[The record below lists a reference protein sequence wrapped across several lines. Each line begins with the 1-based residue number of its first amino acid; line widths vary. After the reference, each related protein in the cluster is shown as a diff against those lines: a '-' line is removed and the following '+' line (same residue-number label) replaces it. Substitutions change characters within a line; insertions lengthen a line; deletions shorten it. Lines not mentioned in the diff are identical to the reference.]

1 MDRWLGD
8 GGMTLIA
15 ELGAAFTAYGAGW
28 SEAQWAPTP
37 ACCNPGG
44 TVQAGVHSV
53 LLDAVMNFALV
64 ASLKPG
70 EHVATLEMKVSTMRP
85 TRAGDRL
92 TVRGGWSA
100 SGGGWPTR
108 RPSPGPARRP
118 SPTPP
123 APSFSGARSR
133 SRSLE
138 FHRLWG
144 HKHHVRGGVSGT
156 KTVRPARCGATSW
169 PARSRGWCRW
179 RGRSRR
185 RYGRSRGRS
194 PGWRPRSPGS
204 G

>member
-92 TVRGGWSA
+92 TVRGEVVRLG
-100 SGGGWPTR
+100 R
-108 RPSPGPARRP
+108 RVAYAQAFARAGEETV
-118 SPTPP
+118 SHATGT
-123 APSFSGARSR
+123 FV
-133 SRSLE
+133 
-138 FHRLWG
+138 LW
-144 HKHHVRGGVSGT
+144 RQESE
-156 KTVRPARCGATSW
+156 S
-169 PARSRGWCRW
+169 
-179 RGRSRR
+179 
-185 RYGRSRGRS
+185 
-194 PGWRPRSPGS
+194 
-204 G
+204 